1 MTERKNSYP
10 RWIDKIKDNVL
21 RENVA
26 NIVQLTKTVG
36 YKYYNQNRSDN
47 DLLAL
52 DIARENLRD
61 KLVEISE
68 SGDYEKNPLWEGLM
82 QIRPKI
88 IEKRLNLS
96 DSQNIV
102 SELWNIK
109 EESEK
114 SGEKEQEKAGFF
126 RKLALQLNGKT
137 LNFCTAIISGGVY
150 EERRVKGARHNLH
163 YFSGIMPWEIKKEAG
178 VHSTTKP
185 ENFQAVLKAYEI
197 MRDRAAE
204 GAAKR
209 AIGAQIED
217 MKEIFAKDFSF
228 ERKVI

>member
-1 MTERKNSYP
+1 MSERKNSYP
-10 RWIDKIKDNVL
+10 RWIDKIKDIL

-26 NIVQLTKTVG
+26 DIVQLSKTVS
-36 YKYYNQNRSDN
+36 YKYYNRDRSNN

-52 DIARENLRD
+52 EIAKDNLKD

-68 SGDYEKNPLWEGLM
+68 SGDYQKNPLWEGLM

-88 IEKRLNLS
+88 IEKRLNLV
-96 DSQNIV
+96 DGQNIV
-102 SELWNIK
+102 TELWNIK

-114 SGEKEQEKAGFF
+114 SGEEEQEKAGFF

-137 LNFCTAIISGGVY
+137 LNFYTAIISGGVY
-150 EERRVKGARHNLH
+150 EERGVKGKSKYH
-163 YFSGIMPWEIKKEAG
+163 FFVGIPFQIRKEAG
-178 VHSTTKP
+178 VKLTTKP
-185 ENFQAVLKAYEI
+185 ENFPLIVKAYETTYDI
-197 MRDRAAE
+197 AAE
-204 GAAKR
+204 GAAKM
-209 AIGAQIED
+209 AIKAQIED

>member
-1 MTERKNSYP
+1 MSERKNSYP

-21 RENVA
+21 RNNVA

-52 DIARENLRD
+52 DIVRENLRD

-68 SGDYEKNPLWEGLM
+68 SGDYQKNPLWEGLM

-88 IEKRLNLS
+88 IEKRLNLV
-96 DSQNIV
+96 DGQNIV
-102 SELWNIK
+102 FGLWNIK
-109 EESEK
+109 EEADK
-114 SGEKEQEKAGFF
+114 SNELEKANFF
-126 RKLALQLNGKT
+126 RKLALQLNRKT
-137 LNFCTAIISGGVY
+137 LNFYTAIISGGVY
-150 EERRVKGARHNLH
+150 EERGAKGKSKYH
-163 YFSGIMPWEIKKEAG
+163 FFVGIPFQIGKEAG
-178 VHSTTKP
+178 VKLTTKP
-185 ENFQAVLKAYEI
+185 ENFPLIVKAYETTYDI
-197 MRDRAAE
+197 AAE
-204 GAAKR
+204 GAAKM
-209 AIGAQIED
+209 AIKAQIED